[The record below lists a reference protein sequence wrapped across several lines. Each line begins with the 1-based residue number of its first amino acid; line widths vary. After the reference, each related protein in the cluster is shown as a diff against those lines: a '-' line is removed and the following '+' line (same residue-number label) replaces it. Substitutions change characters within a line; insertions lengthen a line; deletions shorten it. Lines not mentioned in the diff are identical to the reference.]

1 MTGRCGTTGRW
12 ADGEDAAGRRGGA
25 GRRSSELTA
34 RASRDDG
41 GGGPAERMQWDDEAA
56 GQQRGRRETMGRWAG
71 GEAKGGDRMLGEIVW
86 CRRE

>member
-41 GGGPAERMQWDDEAA
+41 VAGRRRGCNGTTRRRASNEGVARRWGGGPAARRNVETGCW
-56 GQQRGRRETMGRWAG
+56 GR
-71 GEAKGGDRMLGEIVW
+71 
-86 CRRE
+86 